1 MSKEKNRVD
10 ARERAVRRRKRKTG
24 RAGGLL
30 DTREVLLPCG
40 FAFAVFRVA
49 VLSVG
54 GKGKRSKKAREGT
67 CENEINT
74 KRILLSSGGRNLEVA
89 TGCLRNRQNV

>member
-10 ARERAVRRRKRKTG
+10 ARERSAPRLNRKTG

-30 DTREVLLPCG
+30 DTRAVLLPCG
-40 FAFAVFRVA
+40 FVFAVFRVA

-54 GKGKRSKKAREGT
+54 GTGTLSKKAREGT
-67 CENEINT
+67 CENGINT
-74 KRILLSSGGRNLEVA
+74 KKILLSSGGRNLDVA
-89 TGCLRNRQNV
+89 TG

>member
-10 ARERAVRRRKRKTG
+10 ARERAARRRKRKPG

-30 DTREVLLPCG
+30 DRRAILLPWG

-54 GKGKRSKKAREGT
+54 GTGKLSKKA
-67 CENEINT
+67 
-74 KRILLSSGGRNLEVA
+74 
-89 TGCLRNRQNV
+89 